1 MLKARRRSGLLG
13 LLGLAVI
20 ALAGCSSRD
29 TFEQPAPVP
38 EIVESV
44 EFDEIWDMQVG
55 EGHGEQLMQLGP
67 LVAGD
72 NVYAAAADGTVVAA
86 TIETG
91 KVHWWQ
97 YLDTSLLAGIGGDQQ
112 RLFLLTGNA
121 ELVVLSITDGSVL
134 WEAALPNEVLA
145 SPRSNGEIVVVQTVD
160 GNVLAFDSASGE
172 KRWQYDGVVPVL
184 SLRASAPPLVGS
196 DMTLVSF
203 SSGRLFALASD
214 TGQPLWQYTVGEPQ
228 GRTELERLVDVTSE
242 PLVLESAALVTGY
255 QGKLALVDLRTG
267 QEIWNRPS
275 SSLHT
280 PAIADGNIYVSE
292 SNGHLVAYEGSSRR
306 AIWTQ
311 EKLAWRQ
318 LSRPVVFD
326 DYLVVGDFE
335 GYIHVLARDD
345 GRLLGQLEY
354 DDEGLWIPM
363 QRLRDKLLVYG
374 NSGKLSLFELNER
387 D

>member
-1 MLKARRRSGLLG
+1 MLKALSRSGLLG
-13 LLGLAVI
+13 LVGLTAI
-20 ALAGCSSRD
+20 GLAGCSSRD

-38 EIVESV
+38 EIVDRV

-55 EGHGEQLMQLGP
+55 EGHDEQLMQLGP
-67 LVAGD
+67 LVAD
-72 NVYAAAADGTVVAA
+72 DRVYAAAADGTVVAA

-112 RLFLLTGNA
+112 RLYLVTGNA

-134 WEAALPNEVLA
+134 WEAALPNEVIA
-145 SPRSNGEIVVVQTVD
+145 SPRSNGDIVVVQTVD
-160 GNVLAFDSASGE
+160 GNVLAFDGASGE

-267 QEIWNRPS
+267 QEIWSRAS

-311 EKLAWRQ
+311 DKLAWRQ

-335 GYIHVLARDD
+335 GYIHILARDD

-363 QRLRDKLLVYG
+363 QRLQDKLLVYG